1 MSVCDS
7 RLFDEIP
14 VEDLRQS
21 KVLFDRIHAV
31 ALLEIEALLP
41 KHLPQVFW
49 GGKHPADQ
57 LLWILCPLDWYSR
70 GLDLPRILGS
80 ASSCNLASLSL
91 ETWGADGAIGD
102 IRGDGSV
109 LEWRGGVAVDGNG
122 VEKVRREFRALDSD
136 VPAQGET
143 VVDVGGE
150 HQRGLTAELHAWN
163 IIIWQQ
169 TTLTVYPA
177 CIISPLPLITQQFC
191 QNMVD
196 ACYFLFLFVG
206 ILL

>member
-1 MSVCDS
+1 V
-7 RLFDEIP
+7 
-14 VEDLRQS
+14 
-21 KVLFDRIHAV
+21 
-31 ALLEIEALLP
+31 
-41 KHLPQVFW
+41 
-49 GGKHPADQ
+49 
-57 LLWILCPLDWYSR
+57 
-70 GLDLPRILGS
+70 
-80 ASSCNLASLSL
+80 
-91 ETWGADGAIGD
+91 
-102 IRGDGSV
+102 
-109 LEWRGGVAVDGNG
+109 

-150 HQRGLTAELHAWN
+150 HQRVLTAELHAWN

-177 CIISPLPLITQQFC
+177 CIISPLPPITQQFC